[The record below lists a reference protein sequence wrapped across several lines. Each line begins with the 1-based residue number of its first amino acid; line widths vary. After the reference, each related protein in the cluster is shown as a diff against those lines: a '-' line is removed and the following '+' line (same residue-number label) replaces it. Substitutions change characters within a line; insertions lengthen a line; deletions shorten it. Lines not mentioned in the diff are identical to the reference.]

1 MKALLKN
8 YRQAPRKVRLVADH
22 IRGKR
27 ATEARVLLSALPKR
41 AALPIRKLLDSAIA
55 NAKNMNGA
63 DAGSLYVK
71 EIRVDAGPTLKRFM
85 PRAFGRASAI
95 NKRSS
100 HVSIVLGEGAGKV
113 TARPVSVRKKRIF
126 SNTLNPKP

>member
-1 MKALLKN
+1 MKAILRN
-8 YRQAPRKVRLVADH
+8 YRQSPRKVRLVADY

-27 ATEARVLLSALPKR
+27 ATEALVLLSALPKR
-41 AALPIRKLLDSAIA
+41 AALPMRKLLDSALA
-55 NAKNMNGA
+55 NAKNINGT
-63 DAGSLYVK
+63 DAERLYVK

-100 HVSIVLGEGAGKV
+100 HISIVLAEQSKNNES
-113 TARPVSVRKKRIF
+113 RIKRK
-126 SNTLNPKP
+126 T